1 MFAVAGW
8 EIDTKSGTR
17 GDAAEKQILIPT
29 IGYGML
35 AALAAHVYSR
45 YALRRLRQLARGGEG
60 GGDA

>member
-1 MFAVAGW
+1 
-8 EIDTKSGTR
+8 
-17 GDAAEKQILIPT
+17 
-29 IGYGML
+29 ML